1 MFARV
6 AVLALALPLLAAA
19 QNCNT
24 GAVQCCNSLE
34 KSDSAA
40 GLAILSTLG
49 LGLGD
54 VTGQIGLQCS
64 PLSAVGVGASS
75 CKSSPVC
82 CQNNNVVRAFATFGG
97 LATVT
102 DTSRTGRRGLGWLC
116 AHHPL
121 RDVVVDGGSCGG
133 GE

>member
-6 AVLALALPLLAAA
+6 AVFALALPLLAAA
-19 QNCNT
+19 KCST
-24 GAVQCCNSLE
+24 GPVQCCNSLE

-64 PLSAVGVGASS
+64 PLSVVGLGASS

-82 CQNNNVVRAFATFGG
+82 CQNNNV
-97 LATVT
+97 
-102 DTSRTGRRGLGWLC
+102 
-116 AHHPL
+116 
-121 RDVVVDGGSCGG
+121 GG
-133 GE
+133 GVSVGCAPVIL

>member
-6 AVLALALPLLAAA
+6 AALALALPILAAA
-19 QNCNT
+19 QSCNT
-24 GAVQCCNSLE
+24 GPVQCCNSLE

-40 GLAILSTLG
+40 GTAILSTLG

-64 PLSAVGVGASS
+64 PLSAAGVGSSS

-82 CQNNNVVRAFATFGG
+82 CQNNNVGG
-97 LATVT
+97 AVSIGCMPIIL
-102 DTSRTGRRGLGWLC
+102 
-116 AHHPL
+116 
-121 RDVVVDGGSCGG
+121 
-133 GE
+133 

>member
-6 AVLALALPLLAAA
+6 AALTLALPILAAA
-19 QNCNT
+19 QSCNT
-24 GAVQCCNSLE
+24 GPVQCCNSLE

-40 GLAILSTLG
+40 GTAILSTLG

-64 PLSAVGVGASS
+64 PLSAVAVGSSS

-82 CQNNNVVRAFATFGG
+82 CQNNNVGG
-97 LATVT
+97 AVSVGCVPIIL
-102 DTSRTGRRGLGWLC
+102 
-116 AHHPL
+116 
-121 RDVVVDGGSCGG
+121 
-133 GE
+133 